1 MKIVSITDEEILF
14 DNGNTITFDHELD
27 CCEHSYADF
36 EQLDD
41 IARATD
47 FDPNLEFVPQSDVG
61 FLFGNTP
68 GKMFFVPCYS
78 CQNGYYTRALDVYY
92 NTGDIHKVLSMDCQ
106 FEG

>member
-14 DNGNTITFDHELD
+14 DNGNTITFDHEPD
-27 CCEHSYADF
+27 CCEHNYADF

-41 IARATD
+41 IARTTD
-47 FDPNLEFVPQSDVG
+47 FDPNLEFVPQGDVG

-78 CQNGYYTRALDVYY
+78 CQNGYYTRNLEVYY
-92 NTGDIHKVLSMDCQ
+92 NTGDVHKVLSMDCQ
-106 FEG
+106 IEY